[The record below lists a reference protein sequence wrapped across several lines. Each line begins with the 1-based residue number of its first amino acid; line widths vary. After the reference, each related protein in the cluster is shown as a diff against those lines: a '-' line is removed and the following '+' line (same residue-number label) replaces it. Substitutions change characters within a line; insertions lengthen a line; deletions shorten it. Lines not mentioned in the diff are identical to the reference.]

1 MENTGDVWHRATA
14 ERLGTAIAKARK
26 AAGLSAQGLAERC
39 AELGAP
45 IHRVTISK
53 IENGRGRFDLGEW
66 LILARALD
74 VPPMALLFPALP
86 DGQVEMLPGVVQT
99 SWEAYRW
106 ATGMDDPSATPT
118 APARLVQACLKRDT
132 VATPSRG
139 GGRSFIGEATLEALV
154 TSNSP
159 LLEGLEQLAAQK
171 RAELAE
177 IDQAILEAGGTLQA
191 SESGDDHT
199 TARGGMK

>member
-1 MENTGDVWHRATA
+1 MTNNGDAWHRATA
-14 ERLGTAIAKARK
+14 ERVGTAIAKARK

-39 AELGAP
+39 AKLGAP

-86 DGQVEMLPGVVQT
+86 DGEVEALPGVTQT

-106 ATGMDDPSATPT
+106 ATGMDGASATPT
-118 APARLVQACLKRDT
+118 APARLVRACLKRDT
-132 VATPSRG
+132 VAPDSRG
-139 GGRSFIGEATLEALV
+139 EPSFIGRATLEALE
-154 TSNSP
+154 TRNSA
-159 LLEGLEQLAAQK
+159 LLRELEQLASRK
-171 RAELAE
+171 RAELDE
-177 IDQAILEAGGTLQA
+177 INQTIREAGGILQA
-191 SESGDDHT
+191 NESGVDRT
-199 TARGGMK
+199 TPQDGMG